1 MFGMIPFTR
10 ENALNSQNLFNY
22 LDNIE
27 KSFFGEMEPAAQ
39 FRTDIRDNGGE
50 FLLEAELP
58 GFAKEDIAIHIDGDR
73 LDITA
78 KHQVDKEE
86 KKDNFVCRE
95 RKFGSFSRSFDITGI
110 DTAAIT
116 AGYQDGILSLH
127 LPKKQPAQPEIKRI
141 ELK

>member
-27 KSFFGEMEPAAQ
+27 KSFFSEMEPAAQ

-86 KKDNFVCRE
+86 KKDNYVCRE